1 MIVSLRGVVIEIG
14 LGSAVIE
21 CNGVGYE
28 VLATPATLAQLH
40 RGEEAFMLT
49 QQVIREDSNTLY
61 GFDSV
66 EARAMFMLL
75 QTVSGLGPRLAMAAQ
90 AVYSSQ
96 DLSTFIHNGDA
107 QALQKIP
114 GVGKRMAERL
124 IVDLKD
130 KVDAVPETATPAR
143 GVTPVA
149 TSANEAQVIEALVG
163 LGFREKE
170 AAATVAAVV
179 AEDPSLSTGAV
190 LRKALNLMG
199 SR

>member
-90 AVYSSQ
+90 AVYSTQ

-143 GVTPVA
+143 GVTSVA